1 MPRGYRVYLD
11 DILQAITKI
20 HEYTAGL
27 SPAVPEGHPI
37 AARSES
43 VPHRGCRA
51 KC

>member
-1 MPRGYRVYLD
+1 MPRDYKVYLD
-11 DILQAITKI
+11 DILQATTKI
-20 HEYTAGL
+20 RQCTAGL
-27 SPAVPEGHPI
+27 APAVPEGHPI